1 MRKAEKQVTHNSH
14 YLSQNQFDDKKDKRK
29 KTVKRQWLCL
39 GITFLSIVMM
49 NIPVRRSRLSGV
61 AGATCPD

>member
-1 MRKAEKQVTHNSH
+1 MAK
-14 YLSQNQFDDKKDKRK
+14 
-29 KTVKRQWLCL
+29 VKVFNVGQGDSILLEPEEGCDFC
-39 GITFLSIVMM
+39 GEVFLIDVGPGNLDIM